1 MNKLINLIEK
11 VKNPGTFSVSGTLAS
26 IPPGLNVKGLG
37 TVAFPL
43 PTSQAQT
50 LIELSEQ
57 APFGRGEA
65 TIVDTTVRNVWQLSP
80 EQFELTNP
88 QWQVSLQEAI
98 DKIIGKQ
105 LGLQRCKIQCE
116 PYKLLIYKKG
126 SFFRPHR
133 DTEKIPNMFA
143 TLVVNLPSQ
152 HDGGELI
159 VSHGGQSQHYSFADK
174 DLFHPHFI
182 TFYADCHHEVKP
194 ITSGYRICLVYNLA
208 IANRKRQPR
217 LAQQSKIIED
227 VNYLLQEWVNQK
239 QDNPIL
245 CYLLEHSY
253 SERNLSIANLKNG
266 DFAKAKVLL
275 DAAEKNNCKS
285 FLCLATYCR
294 TSYGD
299 TIYYDRYSYGNDLDE
314 YDFEEYDV
322 ESEEIYAHH
331 FITSEEDYI
340 NVKKLHLEED
350 EILAKVPLLDG
361 PGRDVSISEATGN
374 EGATKDLW
382 YHRGAVI
389 IWPQDRDLDMVT
401 KMDINYGIHYLRD
414 FLKEEDIS
422 TSDQRP
428 KIIKLADYIIDTQ
441 PPYSS
446 EDISQELIA
455 IGEVKL
461 LNKFLQNQ
469 MDQYL
474 GLSNIDPQTLI
485 QITEH
490 FGWQPFDQDIRAHL
504 EPKQGI
510 LQWLNS
516 LLQVKAPLSAEGQ
529 TIIKEWF
536 EIVWEAALKSRLTTG
551 KLGDALQIIAI
562 LKIHQLTNPL
572 IEFLSLQKDLSVRI
586 QVRGLDNKS
595 GISSVSWLTDKT
607 LNKRGDSL

>member
-275 DAAEKNNCKS
+275 DAAA
-285 FLCLATYCR
+285 L
-294 TSYGD
+294 
-299 TIYYDRYSYGNDLDE
+299 
-314 YDFEEYDV
+314 
-322 ESEEIYAHH
+322 
-331 FITSEEDYI
+331 
-340 NVKKLHLEED
+340 
-350 EILAKVPLLDG
+350 VP
-361 PGRDVSISEATGN
+361 
-374 EGATKDLW
+374 
-382 YHRGAVI
+382 
-389 IWPQDRDLDMVT
+389 
-401 KMDINYGIHYLRD
+401 
-414 FLKEEDIS
+414 
-422 TSDQRP
+422 
-428 KIIKLADYIIDTQ
+428 
-441 PPYSS
+441 
-446 EDISQELIA
+446 
-455 IGEVKL
+455 
-461 LNKFLQNQ
+461 
-469 MDQYL
+469 
-474 GLSNIDPQTLI
+474 
-485 QITEH
+485 
-490 FGWQPFDQDIRAHL
+490 
-504 EPKQGI
+504 
-510 LQWLNS
+510 
-516 LLQVKAPLSAEGQ
+516 
-529 TIIKEWF
+529 
-536 EIVWEAALKSRLTTG
+536 
-551 KLGDALQIIAI
+551 
-562 LKIHQLTNPL
+562 
-572 IEFLSLQKDLSVRI
+572 
-586 QVRGLDNKS
+586 
-595 GISSVSWLTDKT
+595 
-607 LNKRGDSL
+607 